1 MKRILIAYDG
11 DEPARR
17 ALERGADQSGR
28 GLPAGDPG
36 ETIETVAQAG
46 DFDKIV
52 VGSRDLGPV
61 GRFIQGSVS
70 EHLATNAKATVVIA
84 R

>member
-17 ALERGADQSGR
+17 ALERGAELARAFGAD
-28 GLPAGDPG
+28 LAV
-36 ETIETVAQAG
+36 I
-46 DFDKIV
+46 I
-52 VGSRDLGPV
+52 VGSRGLGPG
-61 GRFIQGSVS
+61 GRFMQGSVS
-70 EHLATNAKATVVIA
+70 EHLATNAKATVIVA

>member
-1 MKRILIAYDG
+1 
-11 DEPARR
+11 
-17 ALERGADQSGR
+17 
-28 GLPAGDPG
+28 
-36 ETIETVAQAG
+36 
-46 DFDKIV
+46 V

-61 GRFIQGSVS
+61 GRFMQGSVS